1 MGRFQTQVVWAL
13 PGLQFCILARKREIG
28 TAGSHPI
35 NPDQFCFAQD
45 TCECSKLKIKENV
58 IMADLQYERF
68 VCGSKTFPDFWG
80 DFKRN
85 PNVILRSFLHF
96 LGNCR
101 SAEDQQVSSPYYTWR
116 QSWKE
121 RWKCPLCECNVFCNS
136 LAHKGEPVRV
146 LRLSVWG
153 PPWSYLNTIY
163 RDVWL

>member
-1 MGRFQTQVVWAL
+1 
-13 PGLQFCILARKREIG
+13 
-28 TAGSHPI
+28 
-35 NPDQFCFAQD
+35 
-45 TCECSKLKIKENV
+45 
-58 IMADLQYERF
+58 MADLQYERF

-121 RWKCPLCECNVFCNS
+121 RWKCPLCECNVFYNS

-146 LRLSVWG
+146 LRLSVG
-153 PPWSYLNTIY
+153 VLHGAISILYIGMYDY
-163 RDVWL
+163 RDNDTGMFFLGFCITLSPITENKVWTCVCVYVRACHNDWLGCE